1 MKEKAYNQISELV
14 KRFEEQYDS
23 YKNGSYNETAT
34 RRDFIDPFFKAL
46 GWDID
51 NSQGAAEAYREVIH
65 EDKVTIDDQVKSP
78 DYSFRLQGGKRLFF
92 VEAKKPSIFIKE
104 SIPPAYQVK
113 RYAWSAKL
121 PISILTDFEEF
132 AVYDCTTKPKPTDK
146 ASIGRIKY
154 LTFKEYLAEFDFL
167 WNTFAK
173 ENVLRGSFD
182 KFVLSDKGKKGT
194 STVDKEFLLSLDEWR
209 KLLAVDISKNNKTL
223 DESGVNHAVQQ
234 TIDRI
239 IFLRICE
246 DRNIEPNNRLATYV
260 SGKNCYE
267 HMFEYFLEADKKYNS
282 GLFDFKKDTISKNLV
297 IQDKVLKEIVEGLY
311 YPKCPF
317 EFSVLP
323 VEILGSAYEQFLGK
337 VIRLTAGH
345 NAKVEEKPEVRKA
358 GGVYYTPQY
367 IVDYIVKNTV
377 GKLVEG
383 KTPEEV
389 EKIKILDPAC
399 GSGSFL
405 IGAYQYLLDWHLKY
419 YNESG
424 KKDKTLLTP
433 DGTLTTAIKKKILLN
448 NIFGVDL
455 DAQAVEVTKLSLLL
469 KCMEG
474 ETQASIK
481 NQMAMFHERVL
492 PSLETNIKCGN
503 SLIGT
508 DFYSGESLSLFNDDK
523 ERRRINAFDWN
534 GKDGFQEIM
543 KSGGFNAIIGNPPYV
558 RQEILGEDFKSYAQQ
573 KYKTYSGSADLFV
586 YFFEQS
592 HQLLFRGGL
601 FGMICS
607 NKFMRAN
614 YGKPLRNFLSEEVTI
629 IKIVDFGELPVFQNA
644 ATFPAIF
651 LTSNNKVKEQK
662 FIHAAIKRL
671 DFQSLEEAVTGV
683 SSQLDHRSINGDNW
697 TLASNNEVSLID
709 KIKNHGIPLGN
720 YVQNQIWYGV
730 KTGFNDAFVID
741 EEKKKQLIKADSKS
755 KDIIKPFLVGDD
767 IRKYHVNYQDR
778 FLIFTRRGIDIHKY
792 PAIYNYLLLFKE
804 RLMPR
809 PKNWKGENWKG
820 RKPGTY
826 EWYEIQDTVEYYE
839 QFEKPKIIYPVI
851 AKEPRFTIEDS
862 GALSN
867 DKTFIIPSDDPYLL
881 GLLNSKLLW
890 LFLKRLCSVLG
901 DPDSGGRL
909 ELRGIHLC
917 QLPIK
922 RIDPS
927 SKTEKGKHDKI
938 AEMVRQILDCNK
950 NILNCNSEHDKTAI
964 RRQIDGMEEQ
974 IDKLVYEL
982 YGLTEDEIKI
992 VEGQ

>member
-1 MKEKAYNQISELV
+1 MKEQAYNQISELV
-14 KRFEEQYDS
+14 KRFEEQYDT
-23 YKNGSYNETAT
+23 YKSGSYNETAT

-92 VEAKKPSIFIKE
+92 VEAKKPSVFIKE

-121 PISILTDFEEF
+121 PISILTDFDEF
-132 AVYDCTTKPKPTDK
+132 AVYDCTLKPKPTDK

-173 ENVLRGSFD
+173 ENVIRGSFD

-194 STVDKEFLLSLDEWR
+194 STVDKEFLISLDEWR
-209 KLLAVDISKNNKTL
+209 KLLAVDISRNNKTL

-246 DRNIEPNNRLATYV
+246 DRNIEPSNRLKTYA
-260 SGKNCYE
+260 SGKNCYQN
-267 HMFEYFLEADKKYNS
+267 MFEYFLEADKKYNS
-282 GLFDFKKDTISKNLV
+282 GLFDFKKDKISKDLI
-297 IQDKVLKEIVEGLY
+297 IQDKIIKEIVDGLY

-383 KTPEEV
+383 KTPVEV

-405 IGAYQYLLDWHLKY
+405 IGAYQYLLDWHLEY
-419 YNESG
+419 YNKKG

-433 DGTLTTAIKKKILLN
+433 DGTLTTGIKKKILLN

-508 DFYSGESLSLFNDDK
+508 DIYSEEALNLFDDK
-523 ERRRINAFDWN
+523 TDKRKINAFDWN
-534 GKDGFQEIM
+534 GKDGFPDIM
-543 KSGGFNAIIGNPPYV
+543 KSGGFNAVIGNPPYV
-558 RQEILGEDFKSYAQQ
+558 RQETLGAEFKAYAQQ
-573 KYKTYSGSADLFV
+573 HYKTFAGTADLYV
-586 YFFEQS
+586 YFFERS
-592 HQLLFRGGL
+592 HQLLKKEGL
-601 FGMICS
+601 FGVICS
-607 NKFMRAN
+607 NKFMRSN
-614 YGKPLRNFLSEEVTI
+614 YGRQLRDFLAIETEI
-629 IKIVDFGELPVFQNA
+629 IQIVDFGELAVFENA

-651 LTSNNKVKEQK
+651 FTSNTKKNNQCFIYAPIKNLK
-662 FIHAAIKRL
+662 FKAL
-671 DFQSLEEAVTGV
+671 DDEVTVVG
-683 SSQLDHRSINGDNW
+683 SKLDNRSILGENW
-697 TLASNNEVSLID
+697 TLANSDEVGLID
-709 KIKNHGIPLGN
+709 KVKNIGIPLGE
-720 YVQNQIWYGV
+720 YVEGQIYRGV
-730 KTGFNDAFVID
+730 LTGFNEAFIING
-741 EEKKKQLIKADSKS
+741 ETRKQLVKADIKS

-767 IRKYHVNYQDR
+767 IRKYVVNYQDR
-778 FLIFTRRGIDIHKY
+778 FIIFCRRGIDIKKY
-792 PAIYNYLLLFKE
+792 PAIYNYLLSFKE
-804 RLMPR
+804 RLTPR
-809 PKNWKGENWKG
+809 PKSWKGENWKG
-820 RKPGTY
+820 RKAGTY

-839 QFEKPKIIYPVI
+839 QFDKPKIIYPVI

-901 DPDSGGRL
+901 DPDNGGRL

-938 AEMVRQILDCNK
+938 AEMARQILDCNK
-950 NILNCNSEHDKTAI
+950 KILNCNSEHDKTAI
-964 RRQIDGMEEQ
+964 RRQIDGMEEH

-992 VEGQ
+992 VEQK

>member
-1 MKEKAYNQISELV
+1 MKEQAYNQISELV

-92 VEAKKPSIFIKE
+92 VEAKKPSVFIKE

-121 PISILTDFEEF
+121 PVSLLTDFEEF

-154 LTFKEYLAEFDFL
+154 LTFREYLAEFDFL

-223 DESGVNHAVQQ
+223 DESSINHAVQQ

-267 HMFEYFLEADKKYNS
+267 NMFEYFLEADKKYNS
-282 GLFDFKKDTISKNLV
+282 GLFDFKKDKISKDLV
-297 IQDKVLKEIVEGLY
+297 IQDKVLKEIIEGLY

-367 IVDYIVKNTV
+367 IVEYIVKNTV

-383 KTPEEV
+383 KTPAEV

-405 IGAYQYLLDWHLKY
+405 IGAYQYLLDWHLKH

-481 NQMAMFHERVL
+481 NQMALFHERVL

-508 DFYSGESLSLFNDDK
+508 DFYKSAALNLFDDEH
-523 ERRRINAFDWN
+523 ERRRINAFDWD
-534 GKDGFQEIM
+534 GKDGFPEIM
-543 KSGGFNAIIGNPPYV
+543 KRGGFDAVIGNPPYV
-558 RQEILGEDFKSYAQQ
+558 RSQHLEEKDKEYFYKIFIASMYQPDTFALFMEKGTRLLHENGYLGFIIPNGILTNTCYQKLRLYSLDNTCLEVVIDLKSNVFINASVDTSIFILRQCKDKKIRDNHKVRIGQNSDDTKRFVNTPDNEIRQSIFYQMPENAFNTNVNVLSMGVCNKVKLRGQPARNFIQSKAGMKVRKDFICNSNKNAKYKPFVLGSSIQPYSIKWENKWVCYDKSLEDKFSNQAFRDEAIFVVTKKILVRQVMGKNRIFASIDVNQFFVDQTVYILLPIDDSISSEYILGIICSRLMAYYFNHTLSDAKTLFPKIKASQIEQLPIIVPDITNRIELTIASTLANKVSLLLALNVKHEQ
-573 KYKTYSGSADLFV
+573 KTTTEK
-586 YFFEQS
+586 
-592 HQLLFRGGL
+592 QLLF
-601 FGMICS
+601 
-607 NKFMRAN
+607 
-614 YGKPLRNFLSEEVTI
+614 
-629 IKIVDFGELPVFQNA
+629 Q
-644 ATFPAIF
+644 
-651 LTSNNKVKEQK
+651 
-662 FIHAAIKRL
+662 
-671 DFQSLEEAVTGV
+671 
-683 SSQLDHRSINGDNW
+683 
-697 TLASNNEVSLID
+697 
-709 KIKNHGIPLGN
+709 
-720 YVQNQIWYGV
+720 
-730 KTGFNDAFVID
+730 
-741 EEKKKQLIKADSKS
+741 
-755 KDIIKPFLVGDD
+755 
-767 IRKYHVNYQDR
+767 
-778 FLIFTRRGIDIHKY
+778 
-792 PAIYNYLLLFKE
+792 
-804 RLMPR
+804 
-809 PKNWKGENWKG
+809 
-820 RKPGTY
+820 
-826 EWYEIQDTVEYYE
+826 
-839 QFEKPKIIYPVI
+839 
-851 AKEPRFTIEDS
+851 
-862 GALSN
+862 
-867 DKTFIIPSDDPYLL
+867 
-881 GLLNSKLLW
+881 
-890 LFLKRLCSVLG
+890 
-901 DPDSGGRL
+901 
-909 ELRGIHLC
+909 
-917 QLPIK
+917 
-922 RIDPS
+922 
-927 SKTEKGKHDKI
+927 
-938 AEMVRQILDCNK
+938 
-950 NILNCNSEHDKTAI
+950 
-964 RRQIDGMEEQ
+964 RQIDATDKE

-992 VEGQ
+992 VEGSAEKKPSGG